1 MLESPSKQFNSSPK
15 ENSKEKEQK
24 KGSAIILRYLDSVV
38 GRNQSAD
45 SETEAS
51 IKKHY
56 SGKSAKEKAD
66 ELYQKMMVFAFRRQD
81 NAKKKNGEGADEK
94 DTDVKVNPTLISRIK
109 ILLADSEARKF
120 FSDKYGEARAERLSF
135 RGSDLVKKWHD
146 FDDDIIKKTKKL
158 TKLRQE
164 IFQEKIKNKTDI
176 EEAKSE
182 IAELEEEINESK
194 QAQAG
199 IIALEGQEK
208 ISEQTDAAA
217 LLHYEVLSKYRDQLD
232 EGFVWLPSREEIDAK
247 SMSVLES
254 GNPKQTRRGI
264 FFISEPGTGKSEQIR
279 AIARRLTGMDRVKIS
294 CGPRTGEPQLLG
306 QGRVFPGATEIEKG
320 TFTDYTKAVS
330 GAWTGFDYSYQ
341 KDPARQTAQVVE
353 LDEMPKVF
361 ENETFF
367 TIAKGFFALK
377 DGDVMPG
384 TDKKI
389 LPGRILIG
397 SGNIGQHHGPKAFP
411 PALEREFI
419 VIPVD
424 YPEMKLENPELYE
437 FMLAGLLE
445 KGGMQPS
452 KNELRPYYQKHEIP
466 EAERRVL
473 PDKSIVIAE
482 DKLVTDPSD
491 RRHGFL
497 YRLAYAVKAIQNSYM
512 ARGGENAYIDYT
524 KRDILR
530 YKDNDDGSISV
541 SDTGS
546 QIIVGTT
553 ITLNDINGW
562 MVGYKEQAR
571 KKKSLGLAKWL
582 QIKLKEKVGEKH
594 EDRDKLK
601 AIFEHFHLFDEVA
614 VDFDARPL
622 TPKEIGYLS
631 PRVPRPVYV
640 EKPVVAELPP
650 VVVEEK
656 NVEKPKVY
664 ETKDVVLA
672 GGSKTIKIKA
682 KPFRVD

>member
-1 MLESPSKQFNSSPK
+1 MNESARQFNSPQG
-15 ENSKEKEQK
+15 EKLKQGLPAQAGEQEK
-24 KGSAIILRYLDSVV
+24 KGAVIILRYLDSVV
-38 GRNQSAD
+38 SHNQSAD
-45 SETEAS
+45 QETEES
-51 IKKHY
+51 IKEHY
-56 SGKSAKEKAD
+56 SNKSVKEKVD
-66 ELYQKMMVFAFRRQD
+66 ELYQKMMIFAFRRQD
-81 NAKKKNGEGADEK
+81 KAVEDAVVE
-94 DTDVKVNPTLISRIK
+94 VNPKLISRIK
-109 ILLADSEARKF
+109 ILLTDSEVRKI

-135 RGSDLVKKWHD
+135 RGSDLMKKWHD
-146 FDDDIIKKTKKL
+146 FDKDIIQKTKRL
-158 TKLRQE
+158 TKLRQD
-164 IFQEKIKNKTDI
+164 IFQKRIKNKTD
-176 EEAKSE
+176 EEEIKSE
-182 IAELEEEINESK
+182 IAELEEAVNESK

-199 IIALEGQEK
+199 IISLEGQEK
-208 ISEQTDAAA
+208 TAERTDAAA
-217 LLHYEVLSKYRDQLD
+217 LLHYEVLNKYRDQLD

-247 SMSVLES
+247 AMSVLES

-330 GAWTGFDYSYQ
+330 GAWTGYDYSYQ
-341 KDPARQTAQVVE
+341 EKPIRPTAQVVE

-445 KGGMQPS
+445 KGGLQPA
-452 KNELRPYYQKHEIP
+452 KKELMPYYQKHELP
-466 EAERRVL
+466 EEQRKVL
-473 PDKSIVIAE
+473 ADGSIVVAT
-482 DKLVTDPSD
+482 DKLVEDASD

-530 YKDNDDGSISV
+530 YKDNDDGSIFV
-541 SDTGS
+541 AETGS
-546 QIIVGTT
+546 QIILGTT
-553 ITLNDINGW
+553 ITLNDLNGW
-562 MVGYKEQAR
+562 MSGYKEQAR
-571 KKKSLGLAKWL
+571 KKKALNLSKWL
-582 QIKLKEKVGEKH
+582 QEKLREKVGEKH
-594 EDRDKLK
+594 EDRDKLR
-601 AIFEHFHLFDEVA
+601 AIFDHFHLFDEVPT
-614 VDFDARPL
+614 DFDAEPL

-640 EKPVVAELPP
+640 EKPAVTERPSVAASETKA
-650 VVVEEK
+650 EA
-656 NVEKPKVY
+656 PKVY
-664 ETKDVVLA
+664 ETKDVVLV

-682 KPFRVD
+682 KPF